1 MVEKTFAYDADAII
15 LDFEDAAQITRVE
28 EQCRGRSQGK
38 ESSMSDTLIVLHT
51 AIAILAV
58 VLLIVVVKVDPV
70 ISLVIG
76 TLYLGVAAGLG
87 FEGTIGTLVQG
98 FADIMAEVG
107 LLIGFGVLM
116 GMLFTAMGAL
126 QKLVALLLRI
136 LGPRRLPYAFSA
148 ALSTIFPS
156 IYVDVQLVLASPL
169 ARSAAPRLGRNG
181 LGMMGGALTAGIL
194 VGYVF
199 VVPGLATVA
208 IAGLLEVPLGTM
220 LIYGTLIGPPTA
232 VLTVF
237 IYSWLLKYGLWN
249 NAKDEAHFEDMVL
262 GSPDAVAEEVS
273 EEGPAITTPEGDPSV
288 AEDTRNGAPAA
299 TEQQTAHHHA
309 PPLYVSLSPIVVAL
323 LLIAF
328 GAIAEAT
335 GLEAPVIAFLG
346 DPVFA
351 LFLGLLGAYLLAW
364 RTLTKEHVE
373 EAMHKG
379 FNATGQILLI
389 TGIGGSLGAVI
400 GETGL
405 DRILGGFFSAE
416 AGTPALLT
424 IALAWLIAAILH
436 LAIGSISVAAI
447 TAAGI
452 LAPILGSIDV
462 PTVVLGLAI
471 GSGALFALQVNSNFF
486 WMFESLVGLTTQGTL
501 KALTLVTSMASV
513 VSLLLILLLSLV
525 V

>member
-1 MVEKTFAYDADAII
+1 
-15 LDFEDAAQITRVE
+15 
-28 EQCRGRSQGK
+28 
-38 ESSMSDTLIVLHT
+38 MSDTLIVLHT
-51 AIAILAV
+51 AIAIV
-58 VLLIVVVKVDPV
+58 SIVLLIIVGKVDPV

-87 FEGTIGTLVQG
+87 FADTIGTLVQG
-98 FADIMAEVG
+98 FGDIMAEVG

-116 GMLFTAMGAL
+116 GSLLTAMGAL
-126 QKLVALLLRI
+126 QKLVELLVRI

-148 ALSTIFPS
+148 ALSSIFPA

-169 ARSAAPRLGRNG
+169 ARSAAPRIGRNG
-181 LGMMGGALTAGIL
+181 LALMAGTLTAGIL

-199 VVPGLATVA
+199 VVPGLGTVA
-208 IAGLLEVPLGTM
+208 IAGLLDVPLGTM

-232 VLTVF
+232 VLTTF
-237 IYSWLLKYGLWN
+237 IYSRVLRYGLWN
-249 NAKDEAHFEDMVL
+249 EAKDEAHFEDMPEETL
-262 GSPDAVAEEVS
+262 AASEEVR
-273 EEGPAITTPEGDPSV
+273 EEGPAVTTPEGDPSV
-288 AEDTRNGAPAA
+288 SEDAKKGTPDA
-299 TEQQTAHHHA
+299 TEERQIAQRT
-309 PPLYVSLSPIVVAL
+309 PPLYVSLLPILVAL

-328 GAIAEAT
+328 GAVAEAA

-351 LFLGLLGAYLLAW
+351 LFLGLLGAYLLGW
-364 RTLTKEHVE
+364 RTIGNEQSE
-373 EAMHKG
+373 DAMHKG

-405 DRILGGFFSAE
+405 DKILGGFFSAE
-416 AGTPALLT
+416 AGTPELVTLL
-424 IALAWLIAAILH
+424 LAWFIAAVLH

-452 LAPILGSIDV
+452 LAPILGNIEV
-462 PTVVLGLAI
+462 PTVLLGLAI

-486 WMFESLVGLTTQGTL
+486 WMFETLLGLTTQGTL
-501 KALTLVTSMASV
+501 KSLTLVTSMASV
-513 VSLLLILLLSLV
+513 VSLVLILALSLV

>member
-1 MVEKTFAYDADAII
+1 
-15 LDFEDAAQITRVE
+15 
-28 EQCRGRSQGK
+28 
-38 ESSMSDTLIVLHT
+38 MSDTLIVLHT
-51 AIAILAV
+51 AIAILAI
-58 VLLIVVVKVDPV
+58 VLLIVVAKVDPV

-87 FEGTIGTLVQG
+87 FADTIGTFVKG
-98 FADIMAEVG
+98 FGDIMAEVG

-116 GMLFTAMGAL
+116 GTLLTAMGAL
-126 QKLVALLLRI
+126 QKLVELLLRV

-148 ALSTIFPS
+148 ALSSIFPA

-169 ARSAAPRLGRNG
+169 ARSAAPQMGRNG
-181 LGMMGGALTAGIL
+181 LAMMGGTLTAGIL

-199 VVPGLATVA
+199 VVPGLGTVA
-208 IAGLLEVPLGTM
+208 IAGLLDVPLGTM

-232 VLTVF
+232 VLTTL
-237 IYSWLLKYGLWN
+237 IYGRILRYGFWN
-249 NAKDEAHFEDMVL
+249 NAKDEAHFEDMAL
-262 GSPDAVAEEVS
+262 GSPDAAAEEAR

-288 AEDTRNGAPAA
+288 TEDARRGTPDE
-299 TEQQTAHHHA
+299 TEERQTEHRS
-309 PPLYVSLSPIVVAL
+309 PPLYISLLPILVAL

-328 GAIAEAT
+328 GAVAEAAGIKT
-335 GLEAPVIAFLG
+335 PVIAFLG

-364 RTLTKEHVE
+364 RTLGNEQVE
-373 EAMHKG
+373 EAMHNG

-405 DRILGGFFSAE
+405 DKILGGFFSAE
-416 AGTPALLT
+416 AGTPDLVT
-424 IALAWLIAAILH
+424 ILLAWFIAAVLH

-486 WMFESLVGLTTQGTL
+486 WMFETLLGLTTQGTL
-501 KALTLVTSMASV
+501 KALTFVTALASV
-513 VSLLLILLLSLV
+513 VSLVLILLLSIV

>member
-1 MVEKTFAYDADAII
+1 
-15 LDFEDAAQITRVE
+15 
-28 EQCRGRSQGK
+28 
-38 ESSMSDTLIVLHT
+38 MSDTLIVLHT
-51 AIAILAV
+51 AIAIIV
-58 VLLIVVVKVDPV
+58 IVLLIVVAKVDPV

-87 FEGTIGTLVQG
+87 FEDTIGTFIQG
-98 FADIMAEVG
+98 FGDIMAEVG

-116 GMLFTAMGAL
+116 GTLLTAMGAL
-126 QKLVALLLRI
+126 QKLVELLLRI

-148 ALSTIFPS
+148 ALTTIFPA

-169 ARSAAPRLGRNG
+169 ARSAAPRIGPNG
-181 LGMMGGALTAGIL
+181 LGMMGGTLTAGIL

-199 VVPGLATVA
+199 VVPGLGTVA
-208 IAGLLEVPLGTM
+208 IAGLLDVPLGTM
-220 LIYGTLIGPPTA
+220 LIYGTVIGLPTA
-232 VLTVF
+232 VLTTF
-237 IYSWLLKYGLWN
+237 IYGQLLKRGLWN

-262 GSPDAVAEEVS
+262 GSPDAVAEEVR
-273 EEGPAITTPEGDPSV
+273 EEGRDVATPEGDPSV
-288 AEDTRNGAPAA
+288 AEDARKGTPEA
-299 TEQQTAHHHA
+299 TEQQTAHHS
-309 PPLYVSLSPIVVAL
+309 PPLYVSLLPIVVAL

-328 GAIAEAT
+328 GAVAEAA
-335 GLEAPVIAFLG
+335 GVKHPVIAFLG
-346 DPVFA
+346 NPVFA

-364 RTLTKEHVE
+364 RTLTNEHVE

-405 DRILGGFFSAE
+405 DKILGGFFSAE
-416 AGTPALLT
+416 AGTPDLLT
-424 IALAWLIAAILH
+424 ISLAWLIAAILH

-452 LAPILGSIDV
+452 LAPILTSIEV

-486 WMFESLVGLTTQGTL
+486 WMFVTLLGLTTQGTF
-501 KALTLVTSMASV
+501 KALTFVTALASV
-513 VSLLLILLLSLV
+513 VSLILILALSLV

>member
-1 MVEKTFAYDADAII
+1 
-15 LDFEDAAQITRVE
+15 
-28 EQCRGRSQGK
+28 
-38 ESSMSDTLIVLHT
+38 MSDTLIVLHT
-51 AIAILAV
+51 AIAILAI
-58 VLLIVVVKVDPV
+58 VLLIVVAKVDPV

-87 FEGTIGTLVQG
+87 FADTIGTFVQG
-98 FADIMAEVG
+98 FGDIMAEVG

-116 GMLFTAMGAL
+116 GTLLTAMGAL
-126 QKLVALLLRI
+126 QKLVELLVRI

-169 ARSAAPRLGRNG
+169 ARSAAPRLARNG
-181 LGMMGGALTAGIL
+181 LAMMSGALTAGIL

-208 IAGLLEVPLGTM
+208 IAGLLDVPLGTM

-232 VLTVF
+232 VLTTF
-237 IYSWLLKYGLWN
+237 IYGRLLKYGLWN
-249 NAKDEAHFEDMVL
+249 EAKDEAHFEDMVL
-262 GSPDAVAEEVS
+262 GSPDAIAEEAR

-288 AEDTRNGAPAA
+288 AEDARKGTPA
-299 TEQQTAHHHA
+299 ESEERQTAHHS
-309 PPLYVSLSPIVVAL
+309 PPLYVSLLPILVAL
-323 LLIAF
+323 LLIAL
-328 GAIAEAT
+328 GAIAEAA
-335 GLEAPVIAFLG
+335 GLKSPVIAFLG

-373 EAMHKG
+373 DAMHKG

-405 DRILGGFFSAE
+405 DKILGGFFSAE
-416 AGTPALLT
+416 AGTPELVT
-424 IALAWLIAAILH
+424 IVLAWVIAAILH
-436 LAIGSISVAAI
+436 LAIGSISVASI

-452 LAPILGSIDV
+452 LAPILGSIEV

-486 WMFESLVGLTTQGTL
+486 WMFETLLGLTTQGTL
-501 KALTLVTSMASV
+501 KALTLVTAMASF
-513 VSLLLILLLSLV
+513 VSLFLILALSLV

>member
-1 MVEKTFAYDADAII
+1 
-15 LDFEDAAQITRVE
+15 
-28 EQCRGRSQGK
+28 
-38 ESSMSDTLIVLHT
+38 MSDTLIVLHT
-51 AIAILAV
+51 AIAIIAI
-58 VLLIVVVKVDPV
+58 VLLIVVAKVDPV

-87 FEGTIGTLVQG
+87 FEDTIGTFVQG
-98 FADIMAEVG
+98 FGDIMAEVG

-116 GMLFTAMGAL
+116 GTLLTAMGAL
-126 QKLVALLLRI
+126 QKLVELLLRI

-148 ALSTIFPS
+148 ALTTIFPA

-169 ARSAAPRLGRNG
+169 ARSAAPRMGPNG
-181 LGMMGGALTAGIL
+181 LGMMGGTLTSGIL

-199 VVPGLATVA
+199 VVPGLGTVA
-208 IAGLLEVPLGTM
+208 IAGLLDVPLGTM
-220 LIYGTLIGPPTA
+220 LIYGTVIGLPTA
-232 VLTVF
+232 VLTTF
-237 IYSWLLKYGLWN
+237 IYGQILKRGLWN

-262 GSPDAVAEEVS
+262 GSPDAVAEEVR
-273 EEGPAITTPEGDPSV
+273 EEGRDVATPEGDPSV
-288 AEDTRNGAPAA
+288 AEDARKGTPAA
-299 TEQQTAHHHA
+299 TERQTAHHS
-309 PPLYVSLSPIVVAL
+309 PPLYVSLLPIVVAL

-328 GAIAEAT
+328 GAVAEAA
-335 GLEAPVIAFLG
+335 GVKSPVIAFLG

-364 RTLTKEHVE
+364 RTLTNEHVE

-405 DRILGGFFSAE
+405 DKILGGFFSAE
-416 AGTPALLT
+416 AGTPDLLT
-424 IALAWLIAAILH
+424 ISLAWLIAAILH

-452 LAPILGSIDV
+452 LAPILTSIEV

-486 WMFESLVGLTTQGTL
+486 WMFETLLGLTTQGTF
-501 KALTLVTSMASV
+501 KALTFVTALASV
-513 VSLLLILLLSLV
+513 VSLILILALSLV

>member
-1 MVEKTFAYDADAII
+1 
-15 LDFEDAAQITRVE
+15 
-28 EQCRGRSQGK
+28 
-38 ESSMSDTLIVLHT
+38 MSDTLIVLHT
-51 AIAILAV
+51 AIAIIAIV
-58 VLLIVVVKVDPV
+58 VLIVVVKVDPV
-70 ISLVIG
+70 PSLVIG

-87 FEGTIGTLVQG
+87 FGDTIGTLVQG

-116 GMLFTAMGAL
+116 GMLLTTMGAL
-126 QKLVALLLRI
+126 QKLVELLLRI
-136 LGPRRLPYAFSA
+136 LGPRRLPYALSA

-169 ARSAAPRLGRNG
+169 ARSAAPRIGRNG

-199 VVPGLATVA
+199 VVPGLGTVA

-220 LIYGTLIGPPTA
+220 LIYGTLIGLPTA
-232 VLTVF
+232 VLTTF
-237 IYSWLLKYGLWN
+237 LYSRLLQYGLWN
-249 NAKDEAHFEDMVL
+249 EAKDEAHFEDMVL
-262 GSPDAVAEEVS
+262 GSPDAVAEEVR
-273 EEGPAITTPEGDPSV
+273 EEGPPTTTPEGDPSV
-288 AEDTRNGAPAA
+288 AEDARKGTPTAVAEEVREEGSVA
-299 TEQQTAHHHA
+299 TEQQPAHHA
-309 PPLYVSLSPIVVAL
+309 PPLYVSLLPIVVAL

-328 GAIAEAT
+328 GAVAEAT
-335 GLEAPVIAFLG
+335 GLEAPVIQFLG

-351 LFLGLLGAYLLAW
+351 LFLGFLGAYVLAW

-405 DRILGGFFSAE
+405 DKILGGFFSAE
-416 AGTPALLT
+416 AGTPDLIT
-424 IALAWLIAAILH
+424 ISLAWLIAAILH

-452 LAPILGSIDV
+452 LAPILGSIEV

-486 WMFESLVGLTTQGTL
+486 WMFETLVGLTTQGTL
-501 KALTLVTSMASV
+501 KALTLVTAMASV
-513 VSLLLILLLSLV
+513 VSLILILALSLV

>member
-1 MVEKTFAYDADAII
+1 
-15 LDFEDAAQITRVE
+15 
-28 EQCRGRSQGK
+28 
-38 ESSMSDTLIVLHT
+38 MSDTLIVLHT

-58 VLLIVVVKVDPV
+58 VLLIIVGKVDPV

-87 FEGTIGTLVQG
+87 FADTIGTLVQG
-98 FADIMAEVG
+98 FGDIMAEVG

-116 GMLFTAMGAL
+116 GSLLTAMGAL
-126 QKLVALLLRI
+126 QKLVELLVRI

-148 ALSTIFPS
+148 ALSSIFPA

-169 ARSAAPRLGRNG
+169 ARSAAPRIGRNG
-181 LGMMGGALTAGIL
+181 LALMAGTLTAGIL

-199 VVPGLATVA
+199 VVPGLGTVA
-208 IAGLLEVPLGTM
+208 IAGLLDVPLGTM

-232 VLTVF
+232 VLTTF
-237 IYSWLLKYGLWN
+237 IYSRVLNYGLWN
-249 NAKDEAHFEDMVL
+249 EAKDEAHFEDMPEETL
-262 GSPDAVAEEVS
+262 VASEEVR
-273 EEGPAITTPEGDPSV
+273 EEGPAVTTPEGDPSV
-288 AEDTRNGAPAA
+288 SEDAKKGTPAA
-299 TEQQTAHHHA
+299 TKERQIAQRT
-309 PPLYVSLSPIVVAL
+309 PPLYVSLLPILVAL

-328 GAIAEAT
+328 GAIAEAI
-335 GLEAPVIAFLG
+335 GLKAPVIAFLG

-351 LFLGLLGAYLLAW
+351 LFLGLLGAYLLGW
-364 RTLTKEHVE
+364 RTIGNEQSE

-405 DRILGGFFSAE
+405 DKILGGFFSAE
-416 AGTPALLT
+416 AGTPELVTLL
-424 IALAWLIAAILH
+424 LAWLIAAVLH

-452 LAPILGSIDV
+452 LAPILGNIEV
-462 PTVVLGLAI
+462 PTVLLGLAI

-486 WMFESLVGLTTQGTL
+486 WMFETLLGLTTQGTL
-501 KALTLVTSMASV
+501 KSLTLVTSMASV
-513 VSLLLILLLSLV
+513 VSLVLILALSLV

>member
-1 MVEKTFAYDADAII
+1 
-15 LDFEDAAQITRVE
+15 
-28 EQCRGRSQGK
+28 
-38 ESSMSDTLIVLHT
+38 MSNTLIVLHT
-51 AIAILAV
+51 AIAILAI
-58 VLLIVVVKVDPV
+58 VLLIVVAKVDPV

-87 FEGTIGTLVQG
+87 FGNTIGTLVQG
-98 FADIMAEVG
+98 FADIMGEVG

-116 GMLFTAMGAL
+116 GTLLTAMGAL
-126 QKLVALLLRI
+126 QKLVELLLRI

-181 LGMMGGALTAGIL
+181 IAMMSGTLTAGIL

-208 IAGLLEVPLGTM
+208 IAGLLDVPLGTM

-232 VLTVF
+232 VLTTF
-237 IYSWLLKYGLWN
+237 IYGRLLKYGLWN

-262 GSPDAVAEEVS
+262 GSPDAIAEEVR

-288 AEDTRNGAPAA
+288 AEDARKGTPADE
-299 TEQQTAHHHA
+299 TERQTAHHHT

-328 GAIAEAT
+328 GAVAEAF
-335 GLEAPVIAFLG
+335 GLEAPVIKFLG

-364 RTLTKEHVE
+364 RTLTNEHVE

-405 DRILGGFFSAE
+405 DKILGGFFSAE
-416 AGTPALLT
+416 AGVPDMIT
-424 IALAWLIAAILH
+424 ILLAWVIAAILH

-486 WMFESLVGLTTQGTL
+486 WMFETLVGLTTQGTF

-513 VSLLLILLLSLV
+513 VSLLLILALSLV

>member
-1 MVEKTFAYDADAII
+1 
-15 LDFEDAAQITRVE
+15 
-28 EQCRGRSQGK
+28 
-38 ESSMSDTLIVLHT
+38 MSDTLIVLHT
-51 AIAILAV
+51 AIAIIAIV
-58 VLLIVVVKVDPV
+58 VLIVVVKVDPV
-70 ISLVIG
+70 PSLVIG

-87 FEGTIGTLVQG
+87 FGGTIGTLVQG

-116 GMLFTAMGAL
+116 GMLLTAMGAL
-126 QKLVALLLRI
+126 QKLVELLLRI
-136 LGPRRLPYAFSA
+136 LGPQRLPYAFSV

-156 IYVDVQLVLASPL
+156 IYVDVQLVLSSPL
-169 ARSAAPRLGRNG
+169 ARSAAPRMGPNG

-199 VVPGLATVA
+199 VVPGLAAVA
-208 IAGLLEVPLGTM
+208 IAGLLDVPLGTM

-232 VLTVF
+232 VLTLVL
-237 IYSWLLKYGLWN
+237 YSQLLRYGLWN
-249 NAKDEAHFEDMVL
+249 NAKDEPPSEVMVL
-262 GSPDAVAEEVS
+262 GSPDGVAEERR
-273 EEGPAITTPEGDPSV
+273 EEALDMGAPEGDPSV
-288 AEDTRNGAPAA
+288 VEGARKGTPAAVAEAVREEDPAA
-299 TEQQTAHHHA
+299 TERQTAHHHA
-309 PPLYVSLSPIVVAL
+309 PPLYISLLPIVVAL

-328 GAIAEAT
+328 GAVAEAV
-335 GLEAPVIAFLG
+335 GLEAPVIQFLG

-405 DRILGGFFSAE
+405 DKILGGFFSAE
-416 AGTPALLT
+416 AGTPALVT
-424 IALAWLIAAILH
+424 IVLAWLIAAILH

-452 LAPILGSIDV
+452 LAPILGTIDV
-462 PTVVLGLAI
+462 STVVLGLAI

-486 WMFESLVGLTTQGTL
+486 WMFETLVGLTTQGTL

-513 VSLLLILLLSLV
+513 VSLLLILALSLV

>member
-1 MVEKTFAYDADAII
+1 
-15 LDFEDAAQITRVE
+15 
-28 EQCRGRSQGK
+28 
-38 ESSMSDTLIVLHT
+38 MSDTLIVLHT
-51 AIAILAV
+51 AIAILV
-58 VLLIVVVKVDPV
+58 IVLLIVVAKVDPV

-87 FEGTIGTLVQG
+87 FADTIGTLVRG
-98 FADIMAEVG
+98 FGDIMAEVG

-116 GMLFTAMGAL
+116 GTLLTAMGAL
-126 QKLVALLLRI
+126 QKLVELLLRI

-181 LGMMGGALTAGIL
+181 LAMMSGTLTAGIL

-208 IAGLLEVPLGTM
+208 IAGLLDVPLGTM

-232 VLTVF
+232 VLTTF
-237 IYSWLLKYGLWN
+237 IYGRLLKYGLWN

-262 GSPDAVAEEVS
+262 GSPDAIAEEVR

-288 AEDTRNGAPAA
+288 AEDARKGTPADE
-299 TEQQTAHHHA
+299 TERQTAHHHT

-328 GAIAEAT
+328 GAVAEAF
-335 GLEAPVIAFLG
+335 GLEAPVIKFLG

-364 RTLTKEHVE
+364 RTLTNEHVE

-405 DRILGGFFSAE
+405 DKILGGFFSAE
-416 AGTPALLT
+416 AGVPDMIT
-424 IALAWLIAAILH
+424 ILLAWVIAAILH

-486 WMFESLVGLTTQGTL
+486 WMFETLVGLTTQGTF

-513 VSLLLILLLSLV
+513 VSLLLILALSLV

>member
-1 MVEKTFAYDADAII
+1 
-15 LDFEDAAQITRVE
+15 
-28 EQCRGRSQGK
+28 
-38 ESSMSDTLIVLHT
+38 MSDTLVVLHT

-58 VLLIVVVKVDPV
+58 VLLIVVAKVDPV

-87 FEGTIGTLVQG
+87 FADTIGTLVRG
-98 FADIMAEVG
+98 FGDIMAEVG

-116 GMLFTAMGAL
+116 GSLLTAMGAL
-126 QKLVALLLRI
+126 QKLVELLLRI

-148 ALSTIFPS
+148 ALSSIFPA
-156 IYVDVQLVLASPL
+156 IYVDVQLVLSSPI
-169 ARSAAPRLGRNG
+169 ARSAAPRIGRNG
-181 LGMMGGALTAGIL
+181 LALMGGTLTAGIL

-199 VVPGLATVA
+199 VVPGLGTVA
-208 IAGLLEVPLGTM
+208 IAGLLNVPLGTM

-232 VLTVF
+232 VLTTF
-237 IYSWLLKYGLWN
+237 IYSRLLRYGLWN
-249 NAKDEAHFEDMVL
+249 EAKDETHFEEMH
-262 GSPDAVAEEVS
+262 EES
-273 EEGPAITTPEGDPSV
+273 PSV
-288 AEDTRNGAPAA
+288 AEDARKGTPTAP
-299 TEQQTAHHHA
+299 EQRRTAHHS
-309 PPLYVSLSPIVVAL
+309 PPLYVSLLPIVVAL

-328 GAIAEAT
+328 GAVAEAA

-373 EAMHKG
+373 EAMNEG

-405 DRILGGFFSAE
+405 DKILGGLFSAE

-424 IALAWLIAAILH
+424 ILLAWFIAAVLH

-452 LAPILGSIDV
+452 LAPILGGIEV
-462 PTVVLGLAI
+462 PAVVLGLAI

-486 WMFESLVGLTTQGTL
+486 WMFQTLLRLTTQGTL
-501 KALTLVTSMASV
+501 KSLTLVTSIASV
-513 VSLLLILLLSLV
+513 VSLVLILALSLV

>member
-1 MVEKTFAYDADAII
+1 
-15 LDFEDAAQITRVE
+15 
-28 EQCRGRSQGK
+28 
-38 ESSMSDTLIVLHT
+38 MSDTLIVLHT
-51 AIAILAV
+51 AIAIVAI
-58 VLLIVVVKVDPV
+58 VLLIIVGKVDPV

-87 FEGTIGTLVQG
+87 FADTIGTLVQG
-98 FADIMAEVG
+98 FGDIMAEVG

-116 GMLFTAMGAL
+116 GSLLTAMGAL
-126 QKLVALLLRI
+126 QKLVELLVRI

-148 ALSTIFPS
+148 ALSSIFPA

-169 ARSAAPRLGRNG
+169 ARSAAPRIGRNG
-181 LGMMGGALTAGIL
+181 LALMAGTLTAGIL

-199 VVPGLATVA
+199 VVPGLGTVA
-208 IAGLLEVPLGTM
+208 IAGLLDVPLGTM

-232 VLTVF
+232 VLTTF
-237 IYSWLLKYGLWN
+237 IYSRVLRYGLWN
-249 NAKDEAHFEDMVL
+249 EAKDEAHFEDMPEETL
-262 GSPDAVAEEVS
+262 AASEEVR
-273 EEGPAITTPEGDPSV
+273 EEGPAVTTPEGDPSV
-288 AEDTRNGAPAA
+288 SEDAKKGTPDA
-299 TEQQTAHHHA
+299 TEERQIAQRT
-309 PPLYVSLSPIVVAL
+309 PPLYVSLLPILVAL

-328 GAIAEAT
+328 GAVAEAA

-351 LFLGLLGAYLLAW
+351 LFLGLLGAYLLGW
-364 RTLTKEHVE
+364 RTIGNEQSE

-405 DRILGGFFSAE
+405 DKILGGFFSAE
-416 AGTPALLT
+416 AGTPELVTLL
-424 IALAWLIAAILH
+424 LAWFIAAVLH

-452 LAPILGSIDV
+452 LAPILGNIEV
-462 PTVVLGLAI
+462 PTVLLGLAI

-486 WMFESLVGLTTQGTL
+486 WMFQSLLEVTTQGAL
-501 KALTLVTSMASV
+501 KALTLVTALASV
-513 VSLLLILLLSLV
+513 VSLVLILALSLV